1 MRFLESNSSDDDAT
15 LKKNYRNLVKKHH
28 QDVISGQG
36 ASQSIIDEA
45 TKNFK
50 K

>member
-1 MRFLESNSSDDDAT
+1 MKILESNPNDDDST

-28 QDVISGQG
+28 PDIISGQG
-36 ASQSIIDEA
+36 AAQNIIDEA